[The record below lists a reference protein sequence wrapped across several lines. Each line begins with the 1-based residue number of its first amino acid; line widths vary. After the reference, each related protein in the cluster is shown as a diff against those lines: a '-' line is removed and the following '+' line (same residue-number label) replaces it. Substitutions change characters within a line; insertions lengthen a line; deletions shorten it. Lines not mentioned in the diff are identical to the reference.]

1 MQSRDISLLQTNSLF
16 TEICTVCYILQTISI
31 QMQIGENKSTFAVYS
46 LPLKRQKLV
55 FSLSFIFMMLFSL
68 YLNGIIFARWFLSA
82 FKGMPWQNPFTQ
94 VKTGVIDFFMFINA
108 LLFASV
114 VAYGVYCKLILLYSG
129 QQFNAGNYQ
138 KKINQ
143 I

>member
-1 MQSRDISLLQTNSLF
+1 
-16 TEICTVCYILQTISI
+16 
-31 QMQIGENKSTFAVYS
+31 
-46 LPLKRQKLV
+46 
-55 FSLSFIFMMLFSL
+55 MMLFSL
-68 YLNGIIFARWFLSA
+68 YLNGIIFAIWFLS
-82 FKGMPWQNPFTQ
+82 FKGIPWQNPFTQ

-138 KKINQ
+138 KKSIRYESMNF
-143 I
+143 ISLAVKHFEVKT